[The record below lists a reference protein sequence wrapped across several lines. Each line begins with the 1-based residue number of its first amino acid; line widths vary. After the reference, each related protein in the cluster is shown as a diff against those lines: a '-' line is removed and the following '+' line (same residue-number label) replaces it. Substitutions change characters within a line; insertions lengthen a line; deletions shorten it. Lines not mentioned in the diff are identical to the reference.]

1 MDMSL
6 GMAFRFLNNDTV
18 LTEMHHHN
26 YYEYFIITG
35 GEITHEING
44 TSYELHAGDMV
55 FIRPDDCHRYKL
67 NKKIGCNIINISF
80 RAVHFDAI
88 LKYFDNNKVLLSML
102 ESKEAPVVTLSTAR
116 LNYLKKQHS
125 KLNLAGSREKLLTRL
140 KTLLIEVFSGFI
152 LKYDPCRRNVSEG
165 WLESVLLQMNTP
177 ENIYEGLPALIKLS
191 GFSHGHLCRVMKQK
205 YDTTP
210 IRYITNLRLEYA
222 ANLLATTNYDILTIS
237 VNVGISSL
245 SHFITIFKQ
254 KYGVSPSKYRS
265 LNSNILTWN

>member
-1 MDMSL
+1 
-6 GMAFRFLNNDTV
+6 
-18 LTEMHHHN
+18 
-26 YYEYFIITG
+26 
-35 GEITHEING
+35 
-44 TSYELHAGDMV
+44 
-55 FIRPDDCHRYKL
+55 
-67 NKKIGCNIINISF
+67 
-80 RAVHFDAI
+80 
-88 LKYFDNNKVLLSML
+88 
-102 ESKEAPVVTLSTAR
+102 
-116 LNYLKKQHS
+116 
-125 KLNLAGSREKLLTRL
+125 
-140 KTLLIEVFSGFI
+140 
-152 LKYDPCRRNVSEG
+152 
-165 WLESVLLQMNTP
+165 MNTP
-177 ENIYEGLPALIKLS
+177 ENIYEGLPSLIRLS